1 MKKLSGVALVLAV
14 ASLLA
19 GCQSNGNSAKT
30 SNEKVPSTLNL
41 TIMNPNFGVLPTN
54 TAVQN
59 EWQKE
64 MEAYLGCKLNITW
77 NYVPWADYPT
87 KEQTVEATGSIP
99 DIVTYANYNYNQSA
113 GSAGILLDIAPY
125 IKNKQVPNYQ
135 PYIEGTPSSSQAL
148 YTTDG
153 HSWGFLDGMNNS
165 HNDYSA
171 QSLST
176 IGIRFDVFKQNN
188 IPMPDTIDSFEQA
201 ALKLKELYPNVYPI
215 NISAKAYTLQYGMAQ
230 IFHTSTTLYW
240 NGSKFAYGP
249 EEDGYKE
256 LLQYLNKLYSEKL
269 IDPNFLTDTD
279 DQATAKAE
287 TGKVFLL
294 PSIWAG
300 NVTVYN
306 QAKKDAN
313 MEWGSMMLPTN
324 SKYGTP
330 WTYLTSKPGKTL
342 QQRFGIE
349 ISAKTQYPDLVVKMI
364 DYQYSDKMS
373 RLCQFGIQGQTYNL
387 DSKGNPQFVDSIAKA
402 DNPGIA
408 GEKFG
413 VGATQGVRPGIV
425 FNPQIFDANAQ
436 LTPAQPWYH
445 AGKYTSESYWDATAE
460 YGGKAAQNP
469 DSVAPIIN
477 LSSDESTQKASAQAA
492 ADAFAQGQAAKF
504 ITGQLSFSNWSQYLT
519 QLNQASQI
527 NAVVTL
533 LNNKY
538 KTIYK
543 K

>member
-30 SNEKVPSTLNL
+30 SSEKVPSTLNL

-249 EEDGYKE
+249 EEDGAPPISQQAVFRKTDRPE
-256 LLQYLNKLYSEKL
+256 LPHRYRRPGHRKGRDRQGVPAAQHLGRQRNGLQPSEK
-269 IDPNFLTDTD
+269 
-279 DQATAKAE
+279 
-287 TGKVFLL
+287 G
-294 PSIWAG
+294 
-300 NVTVYN
+300 
-306 QAKKDAN
+306 
-313 MEWGSMMLPTN
+313 
-324 SKYGTP
+324 
-330 WTYLTSKPGKTL
+330 
-342 QQRFGIE
+342 
-349 ISAKTQYPDLVVKMI
+349 
-364 DYQYSDKMS
+364 
-373 RLCQFGIQGQTYNL
+373 C
-387 DSKGNPQFVDSIAKA
+387 
-402 DNPGIA
+402 
-408 GEKFG
+408 
-413 VGATQGVRPGIV
+413 
-425 FNPQIFDANAQ
+425 
-436 LTPAQPWYH
+436 
-445 AGKYTSESYWDATAE
+445 E
-460 YGGKAAQNP
+460 YGMGQHDAP
-469 DSVAPIIN
+469 DQFEIRHAVDLSDQQTRQDAPA
-477 LSSDESTQKASAQAA
+477 E
-492 ADAFAQGQAAKF
+492 
-504 ITGQLSFSNWSQYLT
+504 
-519 QLNQASQI
+519 
-527 NAVVTL
+527 VRH
-533 LNNKY
+533 
-538 KTIYK
+538 
-543 K
+543 